1 MAVDNKQ
8 MWKELGIDLEQHDL
22 LLNALGPIFQEIYL
36 SQENRPNMSFFDF
49 VVSDIHGIRVREL
62 REAAANGSK
71 VVATYCVFVP
81 EEIVWATDGIPVG
94 LCAGA
99 QFSVPTAEEIL
110 PRNTCA
116 LIKSSF
122 GFKLGRI

>member
-49 VVSDIHGIRVREL
+49 VVSDIAFDIKYEL
-62 REAAANGSK
+62 VKNLILQSRTALGNSFRFDSS
-71 VVATYCVFVP
+71 YRF
-81 EEIVWATDGIPVG
+81 
-94 LCAGA
+94 
-99 QFSVPTAEEIL
+99 FSQLFSIYW
-110 PRNTCA
+110 
-116 LIKSSF
+116 SF
-122 GFKLGRI
+122 F